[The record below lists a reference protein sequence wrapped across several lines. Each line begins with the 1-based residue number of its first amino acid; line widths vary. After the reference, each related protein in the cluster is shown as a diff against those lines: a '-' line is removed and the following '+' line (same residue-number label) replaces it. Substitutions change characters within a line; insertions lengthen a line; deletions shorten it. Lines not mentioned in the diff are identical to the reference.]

1 MGMKGNLLYN
11 GDFETGT
18 TEGWVNGAYGKVRE
32 LTLTVT
38 DEEKYLGNYGGK
50 LSSLIVY
57 PVSYVAYDKLVSFE
71 EYEAYLY
78 VIYQKMVLG
87 SFCYGMLYGA
97 DDKDNLLGTYSLGYI
112 DEKNEWKKVIALLR
126 QFNDITHFKVGGYY
140 QGELDGGEFYF
151 DEAKL
156 VPLRSIKSV
165 ILRDYQFLDD
175 LTTDKTRYVNL
186 AIIGRAKVYS
196 EVKVF
201 NVGGTDPTLDIK
213 LTFYHFDPAGN
224 IVEKSHTQFTAE
236 GSEIITQEI
245 TDFQLIR
252 VDYTV
257 GGTDPT
263 FDIYHL
269 ITVIPL

>member
-1 MGMKGNLLYN
+1 MALKGNLLFN

-18 TEGWVNGAYGKVRE
+18 TEGWINGAYGKAGQFE
-32 LTLTVT
+32 LSVSA
-38 DEEKYLGNYGGK
+38 DAKYLGNYGGR
-50 LSSLIVY
+50 LYSTENFAT
-57 PVSYVAYDKLVSFE
+57 SYIAYDKLVGFE
-71 EYEAYLY
+71 ENEAYLF
-78 VIYQKMVLG
+78 VLHQKMISG
-87 SFCYGMLYGA
+87 NFCYGMLYGV
-97 DDKDNLLGTYSLGYI
+97 DDKDNLIQTSSIGYI
-112 DEKNEWKKVIALLR
+112 NETGVWKKVIALLR
-126 QFNDITHFKVGGYY
+126 QYNDYTHIKVGGCFV
-140 QGELDGGEFYF
+140 GEVGGGEFYF

-175 LTTDKTRYVNL
+175 LTANKTRYINL
-186 AIIGRAKVYS
+186 AIMGQAKVYS

-201 NVGGTDPTLDIK
+201 NVGGTSPTLDIK
-213 LTFYHFDPAGN
+213 LVFYHFDPAGN

-236 GSEIITQEI
+236 GSEVVTQEI
-245 TDFQLIR
+245 TDFQFIR